1 MDGIAKIR
9 VMTTVITYTGKI
21 SGLKAAS
28 LHAQYYEE
36 YVALAKYLEHLT
48 IVTDTVE
55 YLPQD
60 IPHNMTIVKLPKI
73 KIPKIY
79 GLTKTLFYC
88 IPPLIN
94 KKIDVVYVRTFSPP
108 ELTSLWTAKKI
119 GRKKSVLTLGGTW
132 LFGKPIEKPTL
143 KKRLFRWVL
152 RRAAYSAD
160 VVVIYSKYMLPEI
173 KYFLPNLREDRI
185 RVIHNPVNIDR
196 FKPGLSPPPIM
207 SDGLRTIFWVGRIT
221 EDKGVGDLIEAFKIV
236 LENNGDIKL
245 VIGGT
250 TSSPYVESLK
260 RKCVELNIKDKVIF
274 TGGIPNEKVPN
285 YMANCSIF
293 VYPSRGGEGIPRALL
308 EAMACAAPVV
318 ATNVSGIPE
327 AVEHMKTGLMVK
339 PQDIQQLATA
349 INTLL
354 NDEKLAK
361 NLGREARKKIE
372 REFSY
377 ETVIPQIAEVLKE
390 SVKSPEKG

>member
-1 MDGIAKIR
+1 
-9 VMTTVITYTGKI
+9 MTTIITYIGKI
-21 SGLKAAS
+21 SGLKADS
-28 LHAQYYEE
+28 LHAQYFEE
-36 YVALAKYLEHLT
+36 YTALAKHLEHLL
-48 IVTDTVE
+48 IVTDTVD
-55 YLPQD
+55 YIPPDL
-60 IPHNMTIVKLPKI
+60 PHNITIVKLPKI

-88 IPPLIN
+88 IPPLTN
-94 KKIDVVYVRTFSPP
+94 KKVDVVYVRTFSPP
-108 ELTSLWTAKKI
+108 ELTSLWTAKKM

-132 LFGKPIEKPTL
+132 LFGKPFEKPTL

-160 VVVIYSKYMLPEI
+160 IVVIYSKHMLPEI
-173 KYFLPNLREDRI
+173 KYFLPRLSEDKLRI
-185 RVIHNPVNIDR
+185 IHNPVNIAR
-196 FKPGLSPPPIM
+196 FKPGLPPPPIM
-207 SDGLRTIFWVGRIT
+207 SDGLKTIFWVGRIT

-236 LENNGDIKL
+236 LENNRDIKL

-260 RKCVELNIKDKVIF
+260 RKCVELNIQDKVIF
-274 TGGIPNEKVPN
+274 TGGIPNENVPN
-285 YMANCSIF
+285 YMANCSVF
-293 VYPSRGGEGIPRALL
+293 AYPSRGGEGIPRALL